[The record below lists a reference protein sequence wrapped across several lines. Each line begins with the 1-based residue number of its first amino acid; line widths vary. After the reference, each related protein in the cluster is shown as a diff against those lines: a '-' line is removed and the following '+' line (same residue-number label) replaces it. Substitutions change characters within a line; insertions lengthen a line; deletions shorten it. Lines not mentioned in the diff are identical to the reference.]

1 MLKAAIFDFDG
12 LLLDTETPWY
22 HVFKEVYALYGLELP
37 MELWARHV
45 GSSLEAFNPYAYLK
59 EHANEPIDL
68 VQIQSHLEMR
78 YEQRMENAQL
88 RPGVLKI
95 LHKAS
100 ERGIKLAVASS
111 SAHDWVSRYLKSFG
125 LMSLFDEVVTS
136 DDVQKVKPDP
146 ELYKLA
152 MRKLGV
158 SAFET
163 IAFEDSPNG
172 LKAANGAGIRCIIVP
187 NEVTKELEFPQYER
201 RLNSLLEF
209 DLDQFMFQNGRSD
222 PA

>member
-22 HVFKEVYALYGLELP
+22 HVFKEVYVLCGLDLP

-45 GSSLEAFNPYAYLK
+45 GSSLDAFNPYEYLK
-59 EHANEPIDL
+59 EHVDEPIDL

-88 RPGVLKI
+88 RPGVLK
-95 LHKAS
+95 LLYKAR
-100 ERGIKLAVASS
+100 EVGMKIAVASS
-111 SAHDWVSRYLKSFG
+111 STHDWVSGYLKSFG

-136 DDVQKVKPDP
+136 DDVKRVKPDP

-152 MRKLGV
+152 MHKLGV
-158 SAFET
+158 SSFET

-172 LKAANGAGIRCIIVP
+172 LKAANAAGIRCIIVP
-187 NEVTKELEFPQYER
+187 NEVTKELEFPPYER

-209 DLDQFMFQNGRSD
+209 DLDQFLFESGLSD